1 MACFPSS
8 RVKTSTDSLRA
19 RRWRL
24 AGAERGSCF
33 LQFAPNRRGKRV
45 RTAKHASRD
54 SFRVPERIHGLA
66 EIIEGGAVGVEERRR
81 VIPPAAGG
89 RRDAVVRCRDARA
102 VAAASFFASADED
115 ALAVAY
121 LVWVG

>member
-1 MACFPSS
+1 MFPFFP
-8 RVKTSTDSLRA
+8 RKDKYTTILGSLRA

-81 VIPPAAGG
+81 VIPPHPERGFI
-89 RRDAVVRCRDARA
+89 RLPEN
-102 VAAASFFASADED
+102 ASCC
-115 ALAVAY
+115 
-121 LVWVG
+121 G